1 MFSLDR
7 KWQIMAYTVELVF
20 MHCHSST
27 IYFENGNRDLFL
39 VDTQDGSIWRI
50 RGAEVWESNWG
61 GGGSQPHLNITG
73 A

>member
-39 VDTQDGSIWRI
+39 VDTLRMGPFGVY
-50 RGAEVWESNWG
+50 GAPKCGRVIG
-61 GGGSQPHLNITG
+61 GGGRNPT
-73 A
+73 